1 VFLSY
6 ASQDEEAAHK
16 ICETLRAAGIEVWF
30 DKSEL
35 RGGDAWDQKIRRQIR
50 ECSLFLPII
59 SAHSQARLEGYFRR
73 EWKLAVDRTHDMAEE
88 KAFIVPVVIDDT
100 SEQVA
105 TVPDKFRDVQ
115 WTRLRAGEPSP
126 VFIDRVRKLLSPG
139 SSPAGAAQTPV
150 SISSA
155 TLLSSKTSGPQS
167 WRSKPALWAM
177 GAMLAVALSY
187 FMVDKF
193 WVSKRPAS
201 SAASTLVAGV
211 PTKSAVP
218 EKSIAVLPFVDMSEK
233 KDQEYFADGM
243 AEEIIDLLARVP
255 DLRVPARTS
264 SFYFKGKTTKVS
276 EIARELRVAHVL
288 EGSVRRAGGHLRVT
302 AQLVRA
308 DSGYNVWSKAYDR
321 DVHDVFKVQDDIAN
335 AVVQALQISLMGGL
349 LTRQSGGTES
359 LDAYLAYLRGVAAQ
373 RQGTRESLAAGR
385 DDLEHAIKLDP
396 EFGLAWVE
404 LARDIGLMTD
414 NGEFSAKEGYERTRQ
429 LAQRAL
435 ELSPNLAEA
444 HALLAYV
451 HRAYDWDW
459 TAAEAEGK
467 RALALDPTDSS
478 SLAASAG
485 LAMTLGRWDDA
496 EGLIRRALDRD
507 PFFPLAIWYSGAIQY
522 GAGHYAGSEAA
533 YRKLLEV
540 APSFLWT
547 RAYLGKTLLAEGKA
561 DTALAM
567 VQQEAD
573 EENRLKMLP
582 IVLHAAGRASESDA
596 ALRALIAKFAQTDAY
611 SVAMS
616 YAYRGDRDLAFQWLD
631 RAYLQRDSSL
641 VEIVGDPLF
650 KNLFGDPRHKTFL
663 RKMNL
668 PE

>member
-1 VFLSY
+1 M
-6 ASQDEEAAHK
+6 ATKEAAPEPPPAASSSAGESHVDAARSAGLHDPSRSGFWPRVKEHK
-16 ICETLRAAGIEVWF
+16 V
-30 DKSEL
+30 
-35 RGGDAWDQKIRRQIR
+35 
-50 ECSLFLPII
+50 
-59 SAHSQARLEGYFRR
+59 
-73 EWKLAVDRTHDMAEE
+73 
-88 KAFIVPVVIDDT
+88 
-100 SEQVA
+100 
-105 TVPDKFRDVQ
+105 VQ
-115 WTRLRAGEPSP
+115 WTIAYGAAAYTLLHIVEMVANALDWPHYVVRIVTLNLILGVPVAATLAWYHGHRALRRVSGPELAILTVLLIIAGGVLWFAGRPSHDHASAGISADTPAP
-126 VFIDRVRKLLSPG
+126 VSN
-139 SSPAGAAQTPV
+139 SSPTA
-150 SISSA
+150 
-155 TLLSSKTSGPQS
+155 
-167 WRSKPALWAM
+167 
-177 GAMLAVALSY
+177 
-187 FMVDKF
+187 
-193 WVSKRPAS
+193 
-201 SAASTLVAGV
+201 
-211 PTKSAVP
+211 AVP
-218 EKSIAVLPFVDMSEK
+218 EKSIAVLPFVDISEK

-264 SFYFKGKTTKVS
+264 SFYFKGKATNVS

-288 EGSVRRAGGHLRVT
+288 EGSVRRAGDHLRVT

-308 DSGYNVWSKAYDR
+308 DSGYSVWSKAYDR

-349 LTRQSGGTES
+349 LTRQSGGTEN
-359 LDAYLAYLRGVAAQ
+359 LDAYLVYLRGVAAQ
-373 RQGTRESLAAGR
+373 RQGTRESLTAGR

-414 NGEFSAKEGYERTRQ
+414 NAEFSAKEGYERMRQ

-444 HALLAYV
+444 HALLAYI

-478 SLAASAG
+478 SLAAGAG
-485 LAMTLGRWDDA
+485 LAMTLGRWGDA

-573 EENRLKMLP
+573 EENRLRMLP

-596 ALRALIAKFAQTDAY
+596 ALKALIAKFSQTEAY

-631 RAYLQRDSSL
+631 RAYLQRDSNL
-641 VEIVGDPLF
+641 VEIVGDRLF
-650 KNLFGDPRHKTFL
+650 KNLFGDPRYKTFL